1 MEIINS
7 LDNIIFNL
15 TSIALVILGFS
26 LIVYIIFYNSNIL
39 EVVSSPL
46 QLLIIMFGS
55 VIGIALFIFYPFHF
69 LTTFRDCIKG
79 KTSKLVN
86 WKLFLGV
93 NTPLMMLWIAAV
105 LYIIKLINL
114 FFN

>member
-15 TSIALVILGFS
+15 TSIALVILGIS

-39 EVVSSPL
+39 EIVSAPL

-55 VIGIALFIFYPFHF
+55 VIGIALFIFYPFHY

-79 KTSKLVN
+79 ETSKLVN

-93 NTPLMMLWIAAV
+93 NTPLMMLWIAAI

>member
-7 LDNIIFNL
+7 LDNIIFSL
-15 TSIALVILGFS
+15 TSIALVILGIS

-39 EVVSSPL
+39 EIVSAPFE
-46 QLLIIMFGS
+46 LLMIMFGS
-55 VIGIALFIFYPFHF
+55 VIGIALFIFYPYHF
-69 LTTFRDCIKG
+69 LTNCRDCIKG
-79 KTSKLVN
+79 KTSKFVN
-86 WKLFLGV
+86 WRIFLGV
-93 NTPLMMLWIAAV
+93 NTPLMMLWISAV